1 MEPRVPLP
9 ASDAS
14 VAMYLQ
20 SVANSAK
27 TFAPVKAASAA
38 IAFFQKVNLF
48 DHEPTQCPAACLVR
62 NAAMRRFGLNPKNR
76 KEPFE
81 WDNVVLFAE
90 AYGVRQQGYCHLVVA
105 SITVI
110 MFGAMCRYDDASGL
124 RWRNLRFVEDGSG
137 FEITIEKRKNCQ
149 YRQGNKVLVASC
161 RDAVVCP
168 MRLLLQ
174 LRAFTGGAEDLHV
187 FRGFNGRLVAKNPGK
202 TAPGPDKIS
211 YDQML
216 RFMGLWFSGVLG
228 IPLAQFKKQFATQ
241 SGRSG
246 SASAAANAGV
256 SAELWGQHGD
266 WHSLAAQKVYM
277 KSDTSSL
284 LSVSKAAMR
293 LPGAPTSA
301 GRMVGEPVGVPPDAD
316 SQVEEDVRTECE
328 SAGAPPIVADEGLPP
343 EVTGVPSR
351 AFQWSRSRTSPSRGT
366 GGARTP
372 HAAFL
377 G

>member
-1 MEPRVPLP
+1 
-9 ASDAS
+9 
-14 VAMYLQ
+14 
-20 SVANSAK
+20 
-27 TFAPVKAASAA
+27 
-38 IAFFQKVNLF
+38 
-48 DHEPTQCPAACLVR
+48 
-62 NAAMRRFGLNPKNR
+62 MRRFGLNPKNR

-105 SITVI
+105 SMAVI

-124 RWRNLRFVEDGSG
+124 KWKNLRFVEDGSG
-137 FEITIEKRKNCQ
+137 VEITFEKRKNCQ

-228 IPLAQFKKQFATQ
+228 IPLALFKKQWATQ

-246 SASAAANAGV
+246 SASAAANAGIP
-256 SAELWGQHGD
+256 AELWGQHGD
-266 WHSLAAQKVYM
+266 WHSKEAQSVYM
-277 KSDTSSL
+277 KSDKEHL
-284 LSVSKAAMR
+284 LSVSRAAMR
-293 LPGAPTSA
+293 LLKAPGISGLADVSA
-301 GRMVGEPVGVPPDAD
+301 DVPPDAGIED
-316 SQVEEDVRTECE
+316 EEDVRTAAEPVGDPLVDAE
-328 SAGAPPIVADEGLPP
+328 DDLPP
-343 EVTGVPSR
+343 EVVGVPKG
-351 AFQWSRSRTSPSRGT
+351 AFQWS
-366 GGARTP
+366 
-372 HAAFL
+372 
-377 G
+377 